1 MSLSLENLTIKQPI
15 RRLEIQINN
24 FNVAIP
30 HHVNLLK
37 RHKNNIKKYQDQHD
51 WEQVRKEH
59 VNVSRIVKQL
69 KELLYQ
75 MDTLRAQV
83 LDVDI
88 GKFDKLTTNARSS
101 IMSAIEEYLQME
113 LNFSASP
120 PMSPTSKE
128 NQPDEIQHPLD
139 DRNIQLQV
147 EQENLQRQQTC
158 LHVWNRLQGDI
169 QQLHELFT
177 EFNKV
182 VHDQKEMVDNMED
195 NIEDAQI
202 NVNEGAKHL
211 QKASAYKVAA
221 YPLAGAMLGTCI
233 GGPIGLI
240 AGLKIGGLAA
250 VGCGI
255 LGFTGGSLLKKKQI
269 ESQKQ
274 EPCLNDSTIDL
285 TSVKRSASCPDDL
298 KQDKKHL

>member
-1 MSLSLENLTIKQPI
+1 MSALSESLTIKQPI

-37 RHKNNIKKYQDQHD
+37 RHKNNIKKYQEQHD

-59 VNVSRIVKQL
+59 INVSRIIKQL

-101 IMSAIEEYLQME
+101 IMSAIEEYLEME
-113 LNFSASP
+113 LNFSTSP
-120 PMSPTSKE
+120 PMAESKPQE
-128 NQPDEIQHPLD
+128 TQDPLD
-139 DRNIQLQV
+139 DSGIQLQV
-147 EQENLQRQQTC
+147 EQEDLRHQQTC
-158 LHVWNRLQGDI
+158 LHVWNRLQGEI
-169 QQLHELFT
+169 QQLHELFA

-195 NIEDAQI
+195 NIEETQI
-202 NVNEGAKHL
+202 NVNEGTRYL

-221 YPLAGAMLGTCI
+221 YPIAGAMLGTCI

-240 AGLKIGGLAA
+240 AGLKFGGLAA

-269 ESQKQ
+269 ELQKQ
-274 EPCLNDSTIDL
+274 EPCLNKSNSVDL
-285 TSVKRSASCPDDL
+285 KTVKKSASCPEDL
-298 KQDKKHL
+298 KQDKKQL

>member
-1 MSLSLENLTIKQPI
+1 MSALSESLTIKQPI
-15 RRLEIQINN
+15 RRLEIQISN

-37 RHKNNIKKYQDQHD
+37 RHKNNIKKYQNQQD
-51 WEQVRKEH
+51 WEQVRREH

-101 IMSAIEEYLQME
+101 IMSAIEEYLEME
-113 LNFSASP
+113 LNFSTSP
-120 PMSPTSKE
+120 PTTSPSPISE
-128 NQPDEIQHPLD
+128 SEELPHPLH
-139 DRNIQLQV
+139 DRGIQLQA
-147 EQENLQRQQTC
+147 EQEDLQRQQTC
-158 LHVWNRLQGDI
+158 MQVWNRLQGEI
-169 QQLHELFT
+169 QQLHELFV

-195 NIEDAQI
+195 NIEETQI
-202 NVNEGAKHL
+202 NVNEGAKYL
-211 QKASAYKVAA
+211 QKASRYKVAA

-233 GGPIGLI
+233 GGPIGLL

-255 LGFTGGSLLKKKQI
+255 LGFTGGSLLKKKQV
-269 ESQKQ
+269 ESRKQ
-274 EPCLNDSTIDL
+274 EPCLDKSTIDL
-285 TSVKRSASCPDDL
+285 KSVKKSASCPDDL

>member
-1 MSLSLENLTIKQPI
+1 MSTLSENLTIKQPI

-37 RHKNNIKKYQDQHD
+37 RHKNNIKKYQNQHN

-59 VNVSRIVKQL
+59 VNVSRIIKQL

-101 IMSAIEEYLQME
+101 IMSAIEEYLEME
-113 LNFSASP
+113 MNFSTLPPESP
-120 PMSPTSKE
+120 KSESE
-128 NQPDEIQHPLD
+128 EIQHPLD
-139 DRNIQLQV
+139 NSNIQLQA
-147 EQENLQRQQTC
+147 EQEDLQRQQTC
-158 LHVWNRLQGDI
+158 LHVWNRLHGEI
-169 QQLHELFT
+169 QHLHELFI

-195 NIEDAQI
+195 NIEETQI
-202 NVNEGAKHL
+202 NVNEGARFL

-221 YPLAGAMLGTCI
+221 YPIAGAMLGTCI
-233 GGPIGLI
+233 GGPIGLL
-240 AGLKIGGLAA
+240 AGLKIGSLAA

-274 EPCLNDSTIDL
+274 ETYLDETIIDL
-285 TSVKRSASCPDDL
+285 KSVKKSASCPDNL

>member
-1 MSLSLENLTIKQPI
+1 MSALSESFTIKQPI

-37 RHKNNIKKYQDQHD
+37 RHRNNIKKYQDQHD
-51 WEQVRKEH
+51 WEQVRREH

-83 LDVDI
+83 LDIDI
-88 GKFDKLTTNARSS
+88 GKFDKLTTDARSS
-101 IMSAIEEYLQME
+101 IMSAIKEYLEME
-113 LNFSASP
+113 LNFPTSP
-120 PMSPTSKE
+120 PTSPVSE
-128 NQPDEIQHPLD
+128 PAEPLHPLD
-139 DRNIQLQV
+139 DSNIQLQA
-147 EQENLQRQQTC
+147 EQEYLQRQQTC
-158 LHVWNRLQGDI
+158 LHVWNRLQGEI
-169 QQLHELFT
+169 HQLHELFV

-195 NIEDAQI
+195 NIEETER
-202 NVNEGAKHL
+202 NVNEGARQL

-221 YPLAGAMLGTCI
+221 YPIAGALLGTCI
-233 GGPIGLI
+233 GGPIGLL

-255 LGFTGGSLLKKKQI
+255 LGFTGGSLLKKKQV

-274 EPCLNDSTIDL
+274 EPCLDKSTINL
-285 TSVKRSASCPDDL
+285 KNVKKSASCPEDL

>member
-1 MSLSLENLTIKQPI
+1 MSALSESVTIKQPI

-37 RHKNNIKKYQDQHD
+37 RHKNNIKKYQNQQD
-51 WEQVRKEH
+51 WEQVRREH

-101 IMSAIEEYLQME
+101 IMSAIEEYLEME
-113 LNFSASP
+113 LNFSTSP
-120 PMSPTSKE
+120 PTTSPSPISE
-128 NQPDEIQHPLD
+128 SEELPHPLH
-139 DRNIQLQV
+139 DRGIQLQA
-147 EQENLQRQQTC
+147 EQEDLQRQQTC
-158 LHVWNRLQGDI
+158 MQVWNRLQGEI
-169 QQLHELFT
+169 QQLHELFV

-182 VHDQKEMVDNMED
+182 VHDQKEMVDNMEN
-195 NIEDAQI
+195 NIEETQI
-202 NVNEGAKHL
+202 NVNEGAKYL
-211 QKASAYKVAA
+211 QKASRYKVAA

-233 GGPIGLI
+233 GGPIGLL

-269 ESQKQ
+269 ESRKQ
-274 EPCLNDSTIDL
+274 EPCLDESTIDL
-285 TSVKRSASCPDDL
+285 KSVKKSASCPDDL